1 MAAHSRTSGAIA
13 VDFTLGEIMSDMPPD
28 PRIDALAIAFCELAK
43 SVCRDEHLTV
53 TKIAAAL
60 DQHAKKLPS
69 QTASALSDIARKL
82 RNP

>member
-1 MAAHSRTSGAIA
+1 
-13 VDFTLGEIMSDMPPD
+13 MSNTED

-43 SVCRDEHLTV
+43 SVCRDKSLTV

-60 DQHAKKLPS
+60 DQLAKKEQSEIAL
-69 QTASALSDIARKL
+69 ALSDIARML